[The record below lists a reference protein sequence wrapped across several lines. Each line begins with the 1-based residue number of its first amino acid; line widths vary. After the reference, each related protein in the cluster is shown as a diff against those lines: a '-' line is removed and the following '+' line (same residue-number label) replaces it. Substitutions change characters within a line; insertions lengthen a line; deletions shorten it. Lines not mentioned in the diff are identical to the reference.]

1 MIMIIGH
8 SNIFLLQVFILTLEN
23 FESQLDLCSDAEDI
37 GSLKQVSEGM
47 MI

>member
-1 MIMIIGH
+1 MKAHLWSVKHLFAAGFH
-8 SNIFLLQVFILTLEN
+8 FDLGN